1 MRKLLIYIPL
11 LAIFCLLCDAPSAFG
26 QEVLRHRDT
35 TMHARK
41 PSGLHSVKGNVFF
54 EIKGVDITHFPQM
67 SVIFSAVND
76 HNQFVRNLKKE
87 DMLVLE
93 NGIQRPIIS
102 LDLIS
107 AENRV
112 PVDIVFVIDQTGSMR
127 DLIATVKDNV
137 RRFSEDLRT
146 HGFDFRLGLVRFS
159 DTIEWV
165 CPKMTDDIT
174 QFEKW
179 ISDIEAM
186 GGGDVKENALEG
198 LRAASEIPMRKIA
211 LKLAIIITDAQYHQ
225 QGERGDGTT
234 DFTTY
239 SMGEYLYDR
248 EIKLITI
255 TPPEYQEYQQMSTAT
270 EGASFDIHK
279 PFDSVI
285 QQVASNITSL
295 YALRYLS
302 QSTLAPDSVR
312 LDILRAEDQSP
323 LASRKLQALSEGKRF
338 VFEDLLFQPNQA
350 SLAQEFIEE
359 LERVVRLLFVRP
371 TMRLL
376 IEGHAD
382 STGPHEKNME
392 LSQKRAEAVRDYF
405 ISSGIQPSRLEVAGY
420 GDTRPIATNATEEGR
435 RMNRRIEFVI
445 LSK

>member
-1 MRKLLIYIPL
+1 LLST
-11 LAIFCLLCDAPSAFG
+11 LATSRFARC
-26 QEVLRHRDT
+26 QEVTRHRDST
-35 TMHARK
+35 LRK
-41 PSGLHSVKGNVFF
+41 AQGSGLHSVKGNVFF

-76 HNQFVRNLKKE
+76 RNAFVRDLKKE

-107 AENRV
+107 AQNRV
-112 PVDIVFVIDQTGSMR
+112 PVDIIFVIDQTASMR

-137 RRFSEDLRT
+137 RRFSEQLRT
-146 HGFDFRLGLVRFS
+146 HGFDFRLGMVRFS
-159 DTIEWV
+159 DSIEWV
-165 CPKMTDDIT
+165 SPRMTEDVAE
-174 QFEKW
+174 FEKW
-179 ISDIEAM
+179 VSDIEAM
-186 GGGDVKENALEG
+186 GGGDIKENALEG
-198 LRAASEIPMRKIA
+198 LHSAVMMPMRKIA
-211 LKLAIIITDAQYHQ
+211 LKLAILITDAQYHQ
-225 QGERGDGTT
+225 RGEPGDGTT
-234 DFTTY
+234 DFTTA

-248 EIKLITI
+248 EVKLITI
-255 TPPEYQEYQQMSTAT
+255 TPPDYTEYQQMSTAT

-279 PFDSVI
+279 QFDTVI
-285 QQVASNITSL
+285 TQVASNITSL

-312 LDILRAEDQSP
+312 LDILRSDDQSP
-323 LASRKLQALSEGKRF
+323 LASRKLQALDEGKRF

-371 TMRLL
+371 TMRLRV
-376 IEGHAD
+376 EGHAD

-392 LSQKRAEAVRDYF
+392 LSQKRAEAVRSYL

-435 RMNRRIEFVI
+435 RLNRRIEFLI

>member
-1 MRKLLIYIPL
+1 M
-11 LAIFCLLCDAPSAFG
+11 CSAFG
-26 QEVLRHRDT
+26 QDVLRHRDS
-35 TMHARK
+35 TMRK
-41 PSGLHSVKGNVFF
+41 AKASGLHSVKGNVFF

-76 HNQFVRNLKKE
+76 RNQFVRDLKKE

-107 AENRV
+107 AQNRV
-112 PVDIVFVIDQTGSMR
+112 PVDIVFVIDQTASMR

-146 HGFDFRLGLVRFS
+146 HGFDFRLGLVRFA
-159 DTIEWV
+159 DTIVWAS
-165 CPKMTDDIT
+165 PQMTDDVS

-186 GGGDVKENALEG
+186 GGGDLKENALEG
-198 LRAASEIPMRKIA
+198 LRAAAAMPMRKIA
-211 LKLAIIITDAQYHQ
+211 LKLEIVITDAQYHQ
-225 QGERGDGTT
+225 SGEQGDGTT
-234 DFTTY
+234 NFTTQ
-239 SMGEYLYDR
+239 SMGEFLYDR

-255 TPPEYQEYQQMSTAT
+255 TPPDYPEYQQMSTAA
-270 EGASFDIHK
+270 EGASFDINK
-279 PFDSVI
+279 PFDTVI
-285 QQVASNITSL
+285 TQVASNITSL

-312 LDILRAEDQSP
+312 LDILRSDDQSP
-323 LASRKLQALSEGKRF
+323 LASRKLQALGEGKRF

-371 TMRLL
+371 TMKIR

-392 LSQKRAEAVRDYF
+392 LSQKRAEAVRDYL
-405 ISSGIQPSRLEVAGY
+405 IGSGIQPSRLEIAGY
-420 GDTRPIATNATEEGR
+420 GDTRPIASNATEEGR

>member
-1 MRKLLIYIPL
+1 ML
-11 LAIFCLLCDAPSAFG
+11 LALLATLGLLSRANA
-26 QEVLRHRDT
+26 QEVSHRRDSVSRHRGG
-35 TMHARK
+35 
-41 PSGLHSVKGNVFF
+41 SGLHSIKGNVFF
-54 EIKGVDITHFPQM
+54 EIKSVDITHFPQM
-67 SVIFSAVND
+67 SVIFSALND
-76 HNQFVRNLKKE
+76 HNAFVGNLKKE
-87 DMLVLE
+87 DMIVME

-107 AENRV
+107 ASNRV
-112 PVDIVFVIDQTGSMR
+112 PVDIVFVIDQTASMR

-137 RRFSEDLRT
+137 RRFSEQLRT

-159 DTIEWV
+159 DTIDWV
-165 CPKMTDDIT
+165 SPHMTEDVAE
-174 QFEKW
+174 FEKW

-186 GGGDVKENALEG
+186 GGGDIKENALEG
-198 LRAASEIPMRKIA
+198 IHAATKMPMRNIA
-211 LKLAIIITDAQYHQ
+211 LKLAIVISDAQYHLK
-225 QGERGDGTT
+225 GEHGDGTT
-234 DFTTY
+234 DFTTA
-239 SMGEYLYDR
+239 SMGEFLYDR

-255 TPPEYQEYQQMSTAT
+255 TPPEFTEYQQMSGAT

-285 QQVASNITSL
+285 TQVASNITSL

-312 LDILRAEDQSP
+312 LDILRSDDQSP
-323 LASRKLQALSEGKRF
+323 LASRKLQALDEGKRF

-371 TMRLL
+371 TMKLR

-392 LSQKRAEAVRDYF
+392 LSQKRAEAVRNYL
-405 ISSGIQPSRLEVAGY
+405 IGSGIQPSRLEVAGY
-420 GDTRPIATNATEEGR
+420 GDTRPIATNSTEEGR
-435 RMNRRIEFVI
+435 RLNRRIEFLI
-445 LSK
+445 LAK